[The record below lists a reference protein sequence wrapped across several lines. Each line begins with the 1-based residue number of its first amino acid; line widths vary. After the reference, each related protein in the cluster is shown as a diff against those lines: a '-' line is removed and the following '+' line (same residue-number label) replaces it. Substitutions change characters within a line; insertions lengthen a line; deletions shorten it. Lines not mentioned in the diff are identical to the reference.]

1 MAKYRIREI
10 IRSIEDGISELKE
23 NKHKAETNLNKIKE
37 LKNNLKKER
46 ELYAQVMI
54 HKLIATI
61 DITNYSAYA
70 TFFESVLKQNKYI
83 TEPLAKYDRKINN
96 SYKVMRDTKMTMIEQ
111 NEINKKSIIDVKNY
125 HTQLNEIKLSQN
137 STEKELA
144 QLSLKIGTTRDE
156 LNLSHNTYYDIK
168 SLAKKLNITLNQEN
182 ITNIKKDSLKF
193 KFKKTLSFASSRY
206 KEEIKLHHY
215 LITYD
220 KLGESYY
227 KDLIHETMID
237 EKLSQLHQEEDAIKN
252 QQKKLNQES
261 SQLQNLINKSKESQR
276 NALTLIEK
284 LQSAQDIAKN
294 FIASNKDEFLLKSF
308 INNFLEQG
316 QKNPA
321 TLFELDNQIRQNNFS
336 NLIIYQVIEKDLQKA
351 ILSSEYI
358 ENLNQFKDSLVF
370 EQELTKTSK
379 FNESVITQLDK
390 ILTKLDKPLR
400 KLKKVSDKSQS
411 IRFDLDNIKNGIA
424 QSAQGIK
431 ILLNKNANHI
441 QLNQNFQQNY
451 FHRNQLNNDYNN
463 DIFLNNYLTY
473 MLINSENRQETSQ
486 FMGIK
491 SESFNNIDFNSFD
504 KVNFDFNN
512 QLNDMCKID
521 YLTELMGLKESFVCF
536 DDINKVMSQQ
546 DIGSFDN
553 SFDFSTVLDDTSL
566 SSLSN
571 ISLDNITISDSSLS
585 DLSNSSF
592 DFGSTISNDSWT
604 SSLDSVSSSSSW
616 DSSSS
621 SSWDSSSSF
630 DSGSSSSW

>member
-83 TEPLAKYDRKINN
+83 TEPLANYDRKINN